1 MRYIIVTWTI
11 LTISSC
17 TYERIYISDVEKL
30 LSNQL
35 ENNREQLDN
44 IKNQIKEFKINKIK
58 KNTLLIERLEN
69 IHSELLA
76 LNDSIDA
83 LEKEQKIY
91 KANGF
96 IDRHFSD
103 IQYYQ
108 KAPLELTEETPGTLI
123 KLHLAT
129 LEGFFLKEQE
139 GRYSFEDYRISL
151 DRLQPVIVPDKIVYQ
166 RNEKITGRI
175 MLMSTTDD
183 PELLVQNA
191 KVIKK
196 LEINGAEIANE
207 KGLGKFEI
215 QNDNAVGELVLTT
228 IVTLPD
234 TIMKSETTI
243 YVRD

>member
-1 MRYIIVTWTI
+1 MRYIIITWTI
-11 LTISSC
+11 LAFSSC
-17 TYERIYISDVEKL
+17 TYERIYISDVEGL

-35 ENNREQLDN
+35 ENNLGQIEN
-44 IKNQIKEFKINKIK
+44 IKTQIKEYKIEKIK
-58 KNTLLIERLEN
+58 KNTLLIERLER
-69 IHSELLA
+69 IHSDLLA
-76 LNDSIDA
+76 LNDSIDS
-83 LEKEQKIY
+83 LEKGEKVY

-96 IDRHFSD
+96 ISRHFD
-103 IQYYQ
+103 DLKYYQ
-108 KAPLELTEETPGTLI
+108 KAPLELPEETPGTLI

-129 LEGFFLKEQE
+129 LEGFYLKEHE
-139 GRYSFEDYRISL
+139 GRYSFEDYRIAL
-151 DRLQPVIVPDKIVYQ
+151 DRLQPVIVPDKIVYR

-183 PELLVQNA
+183 PEQLVQNA

-196 LEINGAEIANE
+196 MEINGTEIANE

-215 QNDNAVGELVLTT
+215 QNSKAVGELVLTT